1 MNLPAAAIGAA
12 LRPSLEMS
20 GGGRFF
26 SMPVASHTLWVPVD
40 RRDVT
45 GSLMQRGADG
55 SVITDGAPLPKT
67 LTHCRNRV
75 QCGAREQV
83 SSPAAATL

>member
-45 GSLMQRGADG
+45 GSL
-55 SVITDGAPLPKT
+55 IL
-67 LTHCRNRV
+67 
-75 QCGAREQV
+75 
-83 SSPAAATL
+83 